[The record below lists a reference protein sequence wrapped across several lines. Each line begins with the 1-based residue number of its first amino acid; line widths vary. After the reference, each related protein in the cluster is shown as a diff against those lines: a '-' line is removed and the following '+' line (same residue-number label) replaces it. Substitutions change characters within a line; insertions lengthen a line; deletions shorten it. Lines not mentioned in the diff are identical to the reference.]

1 MPSDRRQAKGRNRSS
16 RHAMP
21 VAHLQLATYEV
32 AATGSNPESSHPGYE
47 ATMADRPQPGWR
59 ESLKMWVSKP
69 CGMLIL
75 SIWILLLVCYYLCS
89 GECSGP
95 SYFVLPSG
103 YILQNSENTNGQSL
117 EDYASEALLNFF
129 FPTTCIM
136 SENQV
141 VKPCNELEDLN
152 ETECLSYKC
161 CFSSLET
168 MSFKC
173 FAPLRDEP
181 KQMMRMFGLG
191 AISLIILGYLPIY
204 CCSLFYYSKW
214 ANYLRRKV
222 SRVVTG
228 LKKQRRKRKRKSKM
242 LQRAARGDGEHGEE

>member
-1 MPSDRRQAKGRNRSS
+1 MPSDRRQVKRRNRSI
-16 RHAMP
+16 RRALR
-21 VAHLQLATYEV
+21 VAHLELATYGV
-32 AATGSNPESSHPGYE
+32 AVTVSDPESSRPGSE
-47 ATMADRPQPGWR
+47 ATIADRPQPGWL

-69 CGMLIL
+69 CGTLML

-89 GECSGP
+89 GP
-95 SYFVLPSG
+95 PYFVFPSG
-103 YILQNSENTNGQSL
+103 YILQNSENTSGQSL
-117 EDYASEALLNFF
+117 EEDYASEALLNFF
-129 FPTTCIM
+129 FPTTCIL

-152 ETECLSYKC
+152 ESECLSYKC
-161 CFSSLET
+161 CFSSLES

-204 CCSLFYYSKW
+204 CCSLFWRSKW

-222 SRVVTG
+222 SRVITG
-228 LKKQRRKRKRKSKM
+228 LKKQRRKVKKSKM
-242 LQRAARGDGEHGEE
+242 LQRAARGDEGHGEE